1 MRYDRIY
8 KAKFIERPN
17 RFIAYAELNGKKET
31 VHVKNTGRCAELLRP
46 GADIYIQE
54 SDNPSRKTRWD
65 LIAVKKGSRMINMDS
80 QIPNKVVKEWIE
92 QGNLFENVT
101 LIRPET
107 VYKNSRF
114 DLYVEAEDQNGGI
127 RKIFI
132 EIKGVTLEENGVCR
146 FPDAPSERAV
156 KHLEELSDAKKNGYE
171 AYVFFVIQMKGVRY
185 FTPRDVLFRLTN
197 AYDYFADIWERAI
210 HAKGKQ
216 YIYEMSLEDHYLHS
230 VCHLAEHFVRGG
242 IGIRMVLDIYILSET
257 PRMDKAYVQRQL
269 KALKLQKFEENIRS
283 LAQLWFSDDEK
294 TVRTE
299 VSDELENYALSGGIF
314 GSRETARRNGTVL
327 YESKNKFVKQL
338 VFPSYEV
345 MKTSCPWL
353 KTPILLPAAWLV
365 RYKRALTASRG
376 NIGYHIERAKTFDR
390 VEDQEQKER
399 CQFFERCGLEDVSE
413 NF

>member
-1 MRYDRIY
+1 MT
-8 KAKFIERPN
+8 N
-17 RFIAYAELNGKKET
+17 MKK
-31 VHVKNTGRCAELLRP
+31 
-46 GADIYIQE
+46 D
-54 SDNPSRKTRWD
+54 
-65 LIAVKKGSRMINMDS
+65 
-80 QIPNKVVKEWIE
+80 
-92 QGNLFENVT
+92 
-101 LIRPET
+101 
-107 VYKNSRF
+107 
-114 DLYVEAEDQNGGI
+114 
-127 RKIFI
+127 
-132 EIKGVTLEENGVCR
+132 GVTIEM
-146 FPDAPSERAV
+146 
-156 KHLEELSDAKKNGYE
+156 H
-171 AYVFFVIQMKGVRY
+171 
-185 FTPRDVLFRLTN
+185 RDVLFRLTN

>member
-1 MRYDRIY
+1 M
-8 KAKFIERPN
+8 
-17 RFIAYAELNGKKET
+17 
-31 VHVKNTGRCAELLRP
+31 
-46 GADIYIQE
+46 
-54 SDNPSRKTRWD
+54 
-65 LIAVKKGSRMINMDS
+65 
-80 QIPNKVVKEWIE
+80 
-92 QGNLFENVT
+92 
-101 LIRPET
+101 
-107 VYKNSRF
+107 
-114 DLYVEAEDQNGGI
+114 
-127 RKIFI
+127 
-132 EIKGVTLEENGVCR
+132 
-146 FPDAPSERAV
+146 
-156 KHLEELSDAKKNGYE
+156 
-171 AYVFFVIQMKGVRY
+171 
-185 FTPRDVLFRLTN
+185 
-197 AYDYFADIWERAI
+197 
-210 HAKGKQ
+210 
-216 YIYEMSLEDHYLHS
+216 
-230 VCHLAEHFVRGG
+230 RGG

>member
-92 QGNLFENVT
+92 QGNLFGNVT

-185 FTPRDVLFRLTN
+185 FTPNTETHPQFAEALQKTAKEGVKVLAYDCDVTSDAIELSDAVDVVLGNPILKESVRPLVEWFRENKRDLPWRKRIN
-197 AYDYFADIWERAI
+197 AYRVW
-210 HAKGKQ
+210 
-216 YIYEMSLEDHYLHS
+216 
-230 VCHLAEHFVRGG
+230 
-242 IGIRMVLDIYILSET
+242 ILS
-257 PRMDKAYVQRQL
+257 L
-269 KALKLQKFEENIRS
+269 I
-283 LAQLWFSDDEK
+283 
-294 TVRTE
+294 
-299 VSDELENYALSGGIF
+299 
-314 GSRETARRNGTVL
+314 
-327 YESKNKFVKQL
+327 
-338 VFPSYEV
+338 
-345 MKTSCPWL
+345 
-353 KTPILLPAAWLV
+353 
-365 RYKRALTASRG
+365 
-376 NIGYHIERAKTFDR
+376 HI
-390 VEDQEQKER
+390 
-399 CQFFERCGLEDVSE
+399 
-413 NF
+413 

>member
-1 MRYDRIY
+1 MKKEEKRLIEIIRDVLAGKNKSEWSMQIS
-8 KAKFIERPN
+8 KEEIERVIKCARVHGVLPFLQECPVFMEESY
-17 RFIAYAELNGKKET
+17 REKLFFYLKDYAYEDAQQAYAAET
-31 VHVKNTGRCAELLRP
+31 
-46 GADIYIQE
+46 
-54 SDNPSRKTRWD
+54 
-65 LIAVKKGSRMINMDS
+65 
-80 QIPNKVVKEWIE
+80 
-92 QGNLFENVT
+92 LFELFEKNGIYCMP
-101 LIRPET
+101 LKGIRTKQFYPYPEFRT
-107 VYKNSRF
+107 MGDLDILYK
-114 DLYVEAEDQNGGI
+114 EDQTKKLKQVMQDAGYKFGGYN
-127 RKIFI
+127 
-132 EIKGVTLEENGVCR
+132 IKHDEYEKDGVTIEM
-146 FPDAPSERAV
+146 
-156 KHLEELSDAKKNGYE
+156 H
-171 AYVFFVIQMKGVRY
+171 
-185 FTPRDVLFRLTN
+185 RDVLFRLTN